1 MWSSGPLFSGKAA
14 LYNLSRNFA
23 VKVCSWLGNEIETH
37 KCGIFHPH
45 FFGMCP
51 LGNVS
56 KNTLVGGGQT
66 GKTKLQKISTDPSVE
81 FFSSLSGPL
90 LRYKLLRIGP
100 SLELLATM
108 WWTTVAASV
117 VGDQPQ
123 PGTHNSPL

>member
-1 MWSSGPLFSGKAA
+1 MW
-14 LYNLSRNFA
+14 NFPPTLLWDVSLRER
-23 VKVCSWLGNEIETH
+23 VKKHTC
-37 KCGIFHPH
+37 
-45 FFGMCP
+45 
-51 LGNVS
+51 
-56 KNTLVGGGQT
+56 VGGGGRT
-66 GKTKLQKISTDPSVE
+66 GKTKLKKISTDPSVE
-81 FFSSLSGPL
+81 FFSSLCGPL